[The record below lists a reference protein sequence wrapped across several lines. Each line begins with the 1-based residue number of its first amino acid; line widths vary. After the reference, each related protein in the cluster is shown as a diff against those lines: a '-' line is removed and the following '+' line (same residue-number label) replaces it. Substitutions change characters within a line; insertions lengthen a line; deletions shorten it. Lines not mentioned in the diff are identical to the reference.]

1 MNFYEMEAFVRL
13 SRELHFGKAASALNM
28 SPSALSRVITRL
40 EEELHTVLLDRSN
53 RQVILTP
60 EGEKFRVFA
69 VQSLAGMKNLKDS
82 LEDEGSEEITG
93 TLPLYASVTAC
104 YTILPRFVRQLNQ
117 RYPKVKISVE
127 TGDPAGALASVRDGR
142 CLLAVAAIPEEGL
155 STMETVVME
164 HTPLVYA
171 ACKNGPYTE
180 VYGSPQDI
188 VSTVPL
194 ILPKA
199 GLARKRF
206 DKWTKSRNV
215 HPVIAA
221 ETEGNEAILALAQ
234 LGLGIGLVPR
244 IVLENGPYKG
254 EFIIHEAGNALG
266 HYDVGFIYKKD
277 ITGTTSQ
284 KKLGAVVRNIL
295 ETM

>member
-13 SRELHFGKAASALNM
+13 SRELHFGRAASALNM

-40 EEELHTVLLDRSN
+40 EDELHTVLLDRSN

-60 EGEKFRVFA
+60 EGEKFRIFA
-69 VQSLAGMKNLKDS
+69 EQSLSGMKNLKDS
-82 LEDEGSEEITG
+82 LEDQDSEEITG

-104 YTILPRFVRQLNQ
+104 YTILPRFIRQLNQ
-117 RYPKVKISVE
+117 RYPKIKISVE

-215 HPVIAA
+215 HPTIAA

-277 ITGTTSQ
+277 LTGTTSQ
-284 KKLGAVVRNIL
+284 KKLGAAVRNIL
-295 ETM
+295 ESM

>member
-82 LEDEGSEEITG
+82 LEDEESEEITG

>member
-1 MNFYEMEAFVRL
+1 MNFFELEAFLQL
-13 SRELHFGKAASALNM
+13 SNDLHFGRAASSLNM

-40 EEELHTVLLDRSN
+40 EDEMHTLLLDRSN

-60 EGEKFRVFA
+60 EGEKFREFA
-69 VQSLAGMKNLKDS
+69 RQSLNQMKELKTS
-82 LEDEGSEEITG
+82 LEEDSSDTITG

-104 YTILPRFVRQLNQ
+104 YTILPRFIRQLNTE
-117 RYPKVKISVE
+117 YPGIRISVE
-127 TGDPAGALASVRDGR
+127 TGDPAGAVQSVKEGR

-155 STMETVVME
+155 STMETVVLE

-215 HPVIAA
+215 HPTIAA

-266 HYDVGFIYKKD
+266 HYDVGFIYKKE
-277 ITGTTSQ
+277 ITGTTST
-284 KKLGAVVRNIL
+284 KKIAQVVRNVL
-295 ETM
+295 ERI

>member
-69 VQSLAGMKNLKDS
+69 VQSLADMKNLKDS

>member
-1 MNFYEMEAFVRL
+1 MTFYELEAFVRL
-13 SRELHFGKAASALNM
+13 SSELHFGRAASSLNM
-28 SPSALSRVITRL
+28 SPSALSRIITRL
-40 EEELHTVLLDRSN
+40 EDEMQTMLLDRSN
-53 RQVILTP
+53 RQVLLTP
-60 EGEKFRVFA
+60 EGEKFRDFA
-69 VQSLAGMKNLKDS
+69 RQSLLRMTELKTSIENQSSDT
-82 LEDEGSEEITG
+82 ITG

-104 YTILPRFVRQLNQ
+104 YTILPRFIRQLNL
-117 RYPKVKISVE
+117 RYPGVKLSVE
-127 TGDPAGALASVRDGR
+127 TGDPAGAVQSVREDR

-155 STMETVVME
+155 ATMETVVLE

-215 HPVIAA
+215 HPTIAA

-266 HYDVGFIYKKD
+266 HYDVGFIYKKE
-277 ITGTTSQ
+277 ITGTTNT
-284 KKLGAVVRNIL
+284 KKMAAVVRNVL
-295 ETM
+295 ESM

>member
-1 MNFYEMEAFVRL
+1 MNFYELEAFVRL
-13 SRELHFGKAASALNM
+13 SRELHFGRAASALNM

-40 EEELHTVLLDRSN
+40 EDELHTVLLDRSN

-60 EGEKFRVFA
+60 EGEKFRIFA
-69 VQSLAGMKNLKDS
+69 EQSLSGMKNLKDS
-82 LEDEGSEEITG
+82 LEDQYSEEITG

-104 YTILPRFVRQLNQ
+104 YTILPRFIRQLNQ
-117 RYPKVKISVE
+117 RYPKIKISVE

-215 HPVIAA
+215 HPTIAA

-277 ITGTTSQ
+277 LTGTTSQ
-284 KKLGAVVRNIL
+284 KKLGAAVRNIL
-295 ETM
+295 ESM

>member
-13 SRELHFGKAASALNM
+13 SRELHFGRAASALNM

-40 EEELHTVLLDRSN
+40 EDELHTVLLDRSN

-60 EGEKFRVFA
+60 EGEKFRIFA
-69 VQSLAGMKNLKDS
+69 EQSLSGMKNLKDS
-82 LEDEGSEEITG
+82 LEDQDSEEITG

-104 YTILPRFVRQLNQ
+104 YTILPRFIRQLNQ
-117 RYPKVKISVE
+117 RYPNIKISVE

-215 HPVIAA
+215 HPTIAA

-277 ITGTTSQ
+277 LTGTTSQ
-284 KKLGAVVRNIL
+284 KKLGAAVRNIL
-295 ETM
+295 ESM